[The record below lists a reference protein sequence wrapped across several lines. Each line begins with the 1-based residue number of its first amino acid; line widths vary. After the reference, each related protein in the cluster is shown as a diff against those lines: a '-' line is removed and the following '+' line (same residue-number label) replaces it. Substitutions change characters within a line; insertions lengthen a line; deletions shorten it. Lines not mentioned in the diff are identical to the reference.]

1 MGTSVFIR
9 AFSKLVKRSAVMPD
23 VGGGCGVV
31 EEEVVVVEE
40 ELVEEE
46 EEEEEE
52 EALLV
57 VEEATFRIFNAPD
70 NRTALRTVT
79 DFNRGATATLNNSS
93 SSVRW
98 ISLNTM
104 LCNIDS
110 RC

>member
-23 VGGGCGVV
+23 EEGGCGVL
-31 EEEVVVVEE
+31 EEGVVVE
-40 ELVEEE
+40 EEE

-57 VEEATFRIFNAPD
+57 VEEATSRIFNAPD
-70 NRTALRTVT
+70 NRTALSTVT
-79 DFNRGATATLNNSS
+79 DFNRGATSNNSS

-98 ISLNTM
+98 ISLNTI
-104 LCNIDS
+104 LCNMDS

>member
-23 VGGGCGVV
+23 EEGGCGVL
-31 EEEVVVVEE
+31 EEGVGVVVDDV
-40 ELVEEE
+40 E

-57 VEEATFRIFNAPD
+57 VEEATSRIFNAPD
-70 NRTALRTVT
+70 NRTALSTVT
-79 DFNRGATATLNNSS
+79 DFNRGATSNNSS

-98 ISLNTM
+98 ISLNTI
-104 LCNIDS
+104 LCNMDS

>member
-23 VGGGCGVV
+23 EEGGCGVL
-31 EEEVVVVEE
+31 EEGVVVV
-40 ELVEEE
+40 VDDV

-57 VEEATFRIFNAPD
+57 VEEATSRIFNAPD
-70 NRTALRTVT
+70 NRTALSTVT
-79 DFNRGATATLNNSS
+79 DFNRGATSNNSS

-98 ISLNTM
+98 ISLNTI
-104 LCNIDS
+104 LCNMDS

>member
-23 VGGGCGVV
+23 EEGGCGVL
-31 EEEVVVVEE
+31 EEGVVVV
-40 ELVEEE
+40 VDDVE

-57 VEEATFRIFNAPD
+57 VEEATSRIFNAPD
-70 NRTALRTVT
+70 NRTALSTVT
-79 DFNRGATATLNNSS
+79 DFNRGATSNNSS

-98 ISLNTM
+98 ISLNTI
-104 LCNIDS
+104 LCNMDS

>member
-23 VGGGCGVV
+23 EEGGCGVL
-31 EEEVVVVEE
+31 EEGVGVVVDDV
-40 ELVEEE
+40 
-46 EEEEEE
+46 EEEEE

-57 VEEATFRIFNAPD
+57 VEEATSRIFNAPD
-70 NRTALRTVT
+70 NRTALSTVT
-79 DFNRGATATLNNSS
+79 DFNRGATSNNSS

-98 ISLNTM
+98 ISLNTI
-104 LCNIDS
+104 LCNMDS

>member
-23 VGGGCGVV
+23 EEGGCGVLEEGVGVVVDDV
-31 EEEVVVVEE
+31 EEDQ
-40 ELVEEE
+40 
-46 EEEEEE
+46 EEEEE

-57 VEEATFRIFNAPD
+57 VEEATSRIFNAPD
-70 NRTALRTVT
+70 NRTALSTVT
-79 DFNRGATATLNNSS
+79 DFNRGATSNNSS

-98 ISLNTM
+98 ISLNTI
-104 LCNIDS
+104 LCNMDS

>member
-9 AFSKLVKRSAVMPD
+9 AFSKLMKRSAVMPD

-40 ELVEEE
+40 ELVEE

>member
-23 VGGGCGVV
+23 EEGGCGVL
-31 EEEVVVVEE
+31 EEGVVVV
-40 ELVEEE
+40 VDDV

-52 EALLV
+52 EALFV
-57 VEEATFRIFNAPD
+57 VEEATSRIFNAPD
-70 NRTALRTVT
+70 NRTALSTVT
-79 DFNRGATATLNNSS
+79 DFNRGATSNNSS

-98 ISLNTM
+98 ISLNTI
-104 LCNIDS
+104 LCNMDS

>member
-23 VGGGCGVV
+23 EEGGCGVL
-31 EEEVVVVEE
+31 EEGVGVVVDDV
-40 ELVEEE
+40 
-46 EEEEEE
+46 EEE

-57 VEEATFRIFNAPD
+57 VEEATSRIFNAPD
-70 NRTALRTVT
+70 NRTALSTVT
-79 DFNRGATATLNNSS
+79 DFNRGATSNNSS

-98 ISLNTM
+98 ISLNTI
-104 LCNIDS
+104 LCNMDS

>member
-23 VGGGCGVV
+23 EEGGCGVL
-31 EEEVVVVEE
+31 EEEVGVVVDD
-40 ELVEEE
+40 VE

-57 VEEATFRIFNAPD
+57 VEEATSRIFNAPD
-70 NRTALRTVT
+70 NRTALSTVT
-79 DFNRGATATLNNSS
+79 DFNRGATSNNSS

-98 ISLNTM
+98 ISLNTI
-104 LCNIDS
+104 LCNMDS

>member
-23 VGGGCGVV
+23 EEGGCGVL
-31 EEEVVVVEE
+31 EEGVVVV
-40 ELVEEE
+40 VDDV

-57 VEEATFRIFNAPD
+57 VEEATSRIFNAPD
-70 NRTALRTVT
+70 NRTALSTVT
-79 DFNRGATATLNNSS
+79 DFNRGATPNNSS

-98 ISLNTM
+98 ISLNTI
-104 LCNIDS
+104 LCNMDS